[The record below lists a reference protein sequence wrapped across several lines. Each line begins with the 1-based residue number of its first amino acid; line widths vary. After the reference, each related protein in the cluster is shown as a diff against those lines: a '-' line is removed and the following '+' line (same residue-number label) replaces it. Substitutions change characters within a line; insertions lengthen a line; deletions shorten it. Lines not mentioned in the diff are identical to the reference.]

1 MVGGQSGPWFYPK
14 RGVHQGAPLSMI
26 LYIFY
31 INDLLKDLSNC
42 TSGLR
47 IRSLRLT
54 SPSHADDIAIL
65 ALFKKSLNAL
75 LDIAYRYSLKW
86 RYSYN
91 MSKTTLIVWG
101 PDLESNKDV
110 VFGNCVLSKSDKC
123 KHMGVTLHNDPKLS
137 TELCS
142 KRIGAGRKILLAARG
157 IGSTKV
163 PVAPNVLS
171 KLYWSVAI
179 PKMLY
184 GVEVTPISEQCIES
198 LCKAHRHHANI
209 VQNLPQ
215 CTPKPAPLASL
226 GWVSMWAYIAYMK
239 IMFLFRVLCLPHDS
253 VYRILM
259 ILSIQQCCNNRLV
272 TEKMESPV
280 GSIMKYI
287 KYCGLQDAMSRCV
300 NFGEWSMIN
309 VTKRFVKQR
318 IMEIETKRWKATTVM
333 YKDLWLYN
341 ENITR
346 IRMHIW
352 WEFVKDYPVMLKKYQ
367 VSWRC
372 YAGAN
377 QKVYKE
383 I

>member
-157 IGSTKV
+157 IGRLKCQWRLMYCQNCTGRWRYRKCYTELKSHQYLKSVLKV
-163 PVAPNVLS
+163 CV
-171 KLYWSVAI
+171 KLI
-179 PKMLY
+179 D
-184 GVEVTPISEQCIES
+184 T
-198 LCKAHRHHANI
+198 
-209 VQNLPQ
+209 
-215 CTPKPAPLASL
+215 
-226 GWVSMWAYIAYMK
+226 
-239 IMFLFRVLCLPHDS
+239 
-253 VYRILM
+253 
-259 ILSIQQCCNNRLV
+259 
-272 TEKMESPV
+272 ME
-280 GSIMKYI
+280 
-287 KYCGLQDAMSRCV
+287 
-300 NFGEWSMIN
+300 
-309 VTKRFVKQR
+309 T
-318 IMEIETKRWKATTVM
+318 
-333 YKDLWLYN
+333 
-341 ENITR
+341 
-346 IRMHIW
+346 
-352 WEFVKDYPVMLKKYQ
+352 
-367 VSWRC
+367 
-372 YAGAN
+372 
-377 QKVYKE
+377 
-383 I
+383 